1 MTHPGAVAYDFAI
14 LRVVP
19 HVHLAA
25 FTPIGVIVHA
35 RTAEFLAMRA
45 VRDPAEL
52 RARFPGLDHELL
64 ERYLHTFERICAGDP
79 TAGPV
84 ALEPP
89 SERFH
94 WLTSPRSDVLQTSP
108 IHEGV
113 CDDPARA
120 LEALYRGYVLDGS
133 PECLP
138 ALEGQGTGAER
149 TKPPAA
155 LAAGGFDF
163 LPPQLSTGPQ

>member
-1 MTHPGAVAYDFAI
+1 MSDSGPLAYDFAV

-19 HVHLAA
+19 HVHLGA

-45 VRDPAEL
+45 VTDPVQL
-52 RARFPGLDHELL
+52 RERFPGLDHELL
-64 ERYLHTFERICAGDP
+64 LRYLRTFERICAGDP
-79 TAGPV
+79 SAGPV

-94 WLTSPRSDVLQTSP
+94 WLTSPRSDVLQTSA
-108 IHEGV
+108 IHEGL

-120 LEALYRGYVLDGS
+120 LDALFESYVSADLR
-133 PECLP
+133 L
-138 ALEGQGTGAER
+138 R
-149 TKPPAA
+149 
-155 LAAGGFDF
+155 
-163 LPPQLSTGPQ
+163 